1 MGTFLLVL
9 GGDTSALAGRTKM
22 NGILEFPLQ
31 VKIDL
36 DLVKF
41 MSGCSRIVAERHNY
55 LLTRMRNGWLRRR
68 AAIT

>member
-1 MGTFLLVL
+1 MGLSCWCW

-22 NGILEFPLQ
+22 NGIIEFPLH